1 MRFLTGKQLSRRT
14 VLRGA
19 GAVVSLPLLQSM
31 FPAGS
36 LRAQQTAPQSR
47 LACIY
52 IPHGAVMDRW
62 TPARDGADFELSPTL
77 ASLAPFQDR
86 VNVVSDMTLPN
97 AYGEDASAG
106 ANHQRSSAV
115 WITGVKPGPGPV
127 PSMGISLDQVA
138 AAHIGQQTP
147 LPSLEVSLEEL
158 STISWSAPTVPLPM
172 ENNPQI
178 VFTRLFG
185 DGSTPE
191 ERSVLRA
198 RSRSLLDSVIDEVA
212 TLQAVLPG
220 EDRTRIDRY
229 LTDVREVERRI
240 TLAASQIP
248 EDLELPDKPSGV
260 PDDYET
266 HANLM
271 LDLIALAWQSD
282 ITRVTTMMVAREISN
297 AVYPGS
303 GINEPFHNLSH
314 HSEIPAKLDRLAV
327 LNEYHTRTIMTRFL
341 ERLSAT
347 PDGDGNLLDNSLVL
361 YGSGMSNS
369 NQHDH
374 MPLPILLAG
383 GACGRLIGGRHIRAG
398 AGTPL
403 SNLLVAMLDKLGVP
417 AESFADSSGFVSI

>member
-1 MRFLTGKQLSRRT
+1 MNFLSGKHISRRR
-14 VLRGA
+14 VLRGTGTA
-19 GAVVSLPLLQSM
+19 LALPLLQSM
-31 FPAGS
+31 FPAGNAH
-36 LRAQQTAPQSR
+36 AQPSRTQTR

-52 IPHGAVMDRW
+52 VPHGAVMSRW
-62 TPARDGADFELSPTL
+62 TPSTDGTGFEFPSTL
-77 ASLAPFQDR
+77 ASLEPFRQH

-115 WITGVKPGPGPV
+115 WITGAKPGPGPV
-127 PSMGISLDQVA
+127 PSMGISVDQVA
-138 AAHIGQQTP
+138 ASRIGQDTP
-147 LPSLEVSLEEL
+147 LPSLELSLEEL

-172 ENNPQI
+172 ENNPQN

-191 ERSVLRA
+191 ERVALRA
-198 RSRSLLDSVIDEVA
+198 QSRSLLDSVVDEVA
-212 TLQAVLPG
+212 RLQAALPG
-220 EDRTRIDRY
+220 EDRLRVEQY

-240 TLAASQIP
+240 ALAAAQMSDDLDLP
-248 EDLELPDKPSGV
+248 EKPNGI

-266 HANLM
+266 HASLM
-271 LDLIALAWQSD
+271 LDLLTLAWEAD

-303 GINEPFHNLSH
+303 GITEPFHNLSH
-314 HSEIPAKLDRLAV
+314 HSEIQAKLDRLAI
-327 LNEYHTRTIMTRFL
+327 LNEYHTRSIMTAL
-341 ERLSAT
+341 LQRLSAT
-347 PDGDGNLLDNSLVL
+347 PDGDGSLLDHAVVL

-374 MPLPILLAG
+374 DPLPILLAG
-383 GACGRLIGGRHIRAG
+383 GASGRLTGGRHIRAG
-398 AGTPL
+398 EGTPL

-417 AESFADSSGFVSI
+417 AESFADSTGFVPI